1 MLSSKYFLGGNTAAG
16 FYSCYH
22 HFCTPE
28 EGFLYVIKGGP
39 GCGKSSFMRKIGA
52 AAEKKGYDVEHV
64 LCSGDPDSL
73 DGIFIPQLKLGYMD
87 GTAPHTADPT
97 CTGVCGAYLDLG
109 SFYDTDALQ
118 KEKDAI
124 LLCNDLYKAHYR
136 NAYAILAS
144 HGSPASGPRSYDGKV
159 RFLSAVTCR
168 GIVEASP
175 DTDYAPTTDAEL
187 SEILRN
193 GAEYAVLHPLW
204 PEKIIGAE
212 TEGCLYLTELQLPD
226 LKDAVTELEKAKT
239 IHDELEAFYN
249 PHTDFSGV
257 YKTAEAHIQKYL

>member
-1 MLSSKYFLGGNTAAG
+1 MTSRKYFLGGNTAAG

-28 EGFLYVIKGGP
+28 DGFLYVIKGGP

-52 AAEKKGYDVEHV
+52 AAEKNGYDVEYV

-97 CTGVCGAYLDLG
+97 CPGVCGAYLDLG
-109 SFYDTDALQ
+109 SFYDSDALQ

-124 LLCNDLYKAHYR
+124 LLCNDLYKGHYQK
-136 NAYAILAS
+136 AYTILAS
-144 HGSPASGPRSYDGKV
+144 HQGLFSDTLTFNGKA
-159 RFLSAVTCR
+159 RFHSAVTCR
-168 GIVEASP
+168 GIVDASP
-175 DTDYAPTTDAEL
+175 DADCATTTSGEL
-187 SEILRN
+187 AEILHS
-193 GAEYAVLHPLW
+193 GAKYAVLHPLW
-204 PEKIIGAE
+204 PKRIVGAE
-212 TEGCLYLTELQLPD
+212 WNGRLYLTDLQLPD
-226 LKDAVTELEKAKT
+226 LSEAVAELEKAKT

-249 PHTDFSGV
+249 PHTDFAGV